1 MGHLGDHL
9 TKRLLEAKNRFL
21 VIEELLTGS
30 LDIYQ
35 RVATK
40 RSPAFNAVA
49 VILFRNHPSG
59 NPEPSE
65 ADRQVTECLQQ
76 ALGLLDIEVM
86 GHLEWATWLGG
97 AGSIRTWRPGGGH
110 SPLPLPVDAGSNVL
124 RRTGATTYRIASHS
138 NSKNMHAP
146 ATVANIFHCR
156 SSAFRP

>member
-40 RSPAFNAVA
+40 RSPALNAVA

-86 GHLEWATWLGG
+86 GHLVRGGRQHTSLAARWWA
-97 AGSIRTWRPGGGH
+97 
-110 SPLPLPVDAGSNVL
+110 
-124 RRTGATTYRIASHS
+124 
-138 NSKNMHAP
+138 
-146 ATVANIFHCR
+146 
-156 SSAFRP
+156 